1 MQKKKEEDER
11 NVMVSTG
18 GRQVRKEVY
27 LKGGSFI
34 LMVTNSF
41 ERK

>member
-1 MQKKKEEDER
+1 MQKKKKKEER

-18 GRQVRKEVY
+18 GRQVRKQVY